1 MWLRV
6 PVQMISL
13 FFVTVISSFVNFA
26 SHPTSQNIPIET
38 RLAVLRSGTMWASV
52 ASGSS
57 GRSRFPSWV
66 DLMVASFGMLIVI
79 GFFDGIG
86 ATLKASRSSGLK
98 KCPDD
103 PVSAIGF
110 DFFAGEQKVEELVSC
125 VLLLFF
131 VTFLTSILTFL
142 FIFPV
147 GPPPENPSCLCTQN
161 VCAVCH
167 LVFFGF
173 VHILPSCL

>member
-1 MWLRV
+1 
-6 PVQMISL
+6 
-13 FFVTVISSFVNFA
+13 
-26 SHPTSQNIPIET
+26 
-38 RLAVLRSGTMWASV
+38 MWASV
-52 ASGSS
+52 AYGSS

-110 DFFAGEQKVEELVSC
+110 DFFAGEQKVEKLVSC
-125 VLLLFF
+125 VVLLFF
-131 VTFLTSILTFL
+131 VTFFTSILTFL
-142 FIFPV
+142 FIR
-147 GPPPENPSCLCTQN
+147 NSCSKIRRY
-161 VCAVCH
+161 
-167 LVFFGF
+167 F
-173 VHILPSCL
+173 